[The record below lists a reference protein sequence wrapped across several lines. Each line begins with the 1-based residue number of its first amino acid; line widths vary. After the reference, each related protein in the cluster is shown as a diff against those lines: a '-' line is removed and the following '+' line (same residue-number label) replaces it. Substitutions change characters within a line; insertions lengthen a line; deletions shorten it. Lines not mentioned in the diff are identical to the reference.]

1 MARAVVKLSK
11 VKPPA
16 GLVQLFGDP
25 PLVGSEKREDYD
37 NFFSTV
43 AAAVNPADAIAW
55 LFTRDISDLSWEIRR
70 ERKHKLQVIRSAE
83 IDTVKGLLMP
93 PRSLTDQPIIG
104 FESDPISEKAANEAE
119 QWACD
124 PKARREIN
132 KELMEKG
139 YDASRILE
147 GALNRAAE
155 HIDAIDRR
163 IASYELRRMAALRA
177 AEHHSEMLAR
187 RLDAASNV
195 VEGQFTE
202 AAE

>member
-1 MARAVVKLSK
+1 
-11 VKPPA
+11 
-16 GLVQLFGDP
+16 
-25 PLVGSEKREDYD
+25 
-37 NFFSTV
+37 
-43 AAAVNPADAIAW
+43 
-55 LFTRDISDLSWEIRR
+55 
-70 ERKHKLQVIRSAE
+70 
-83 IDTVKGLLMP
+83 MP
-93 PRSLTDQPIIG
+93 PRPLADQLTTG
-104 FESDPISEKAANEAE
+104 FGFDPIYEKVDEEAQ
-119 QWACD
+119 QWARD
-124 PKARREIN
+124 LNARKKIN